1 MKTKRSKATDI
12 PQSVKE
18 KVWQRDN
25 EIWKPVFGYENYYE
39 VSNKGNVRSIGNF
52 QMCNG
57 GKRPI
62 CCLNKNVHKQ
72 GYLSVRL
79 YKDKKQKTFFVHRLV
94 AKAFIPEQK
103 EKLFVNHIDGNKSNN
118 NVENLEWCS
127 RSENIMHAYK
137 NRLNKQSIIVN
148 VIDKKTNQKYKFVSY
163 AQASTFIKQNIAY
176 ISARLKENI
185 YENKNYKWEKKD
197 G

>member
-1 MKTKRSKATDI
+1 MKTKRSKACDI
-12 PQSVKE
+12 SQAVKE
-18 KVWQRDN
+18 KVWERDN

-62 CCLNKNVHKQ
+62 CYLTKNVHKQ
-72 GYLSVRL
+72 GYLFVRL
-79 YKDKKQKTFFVHRLV
+79 YKDKKQKCFFVHRLV

-148 VIDKKTNQKYKFVSY
+148 IIDKKTNQKYKFVSY
-163 AQASTFIKQNIAY
+163 ALASTFIKQNIAY

-185 YENKNYKWEKKD
+185 YENKNYKWEKID